1 VSRPFEAVEGEIH
14 LRRSP
19 PLFNEDLNR
28 LFARAWDRHEERD
41 FQAVLR
47 RSLVYVTA
55 HCDGR
60 LVGFVNV
67 AWDGGV
73 HGFVLDPTV
82 DPEFQRRGVGRRLL
96 EEAVR
101 AAREQRL
108 EWLHVDFAPA
118 LEPFYR
124 AAGFRGTSAGVLRL
138 GDGGEEPR

>member
-1 VSRPFEAVEGEIH
+1 MLDATASDVI

-28 LFARAWDRHEERD
+28 LFARAWERHEERD

-82 DPEFQRRGVGRRLL
+82 DPEFQRRGVGRRLV

-108 EWLHVDFAPA
+108 EWLHVDYAPV

-124 AAGFRGTSAGVLRL
+124 AVGFRGTSAGVLRL
-138 GDGGEEPR
+138 RDRAGGESS